1 MIAVDANLLVYAFS
15 TAFAQHERA
24 RTWLDEQLATAVRVG
39 LPWSSL
45 LAFVRLTTNAR
56 VFTEPASV
64 QTAWTQVES
73 WLDAEAAWV
82 PLPTAR
88 HRELVGRCL
97 RVPGLRANDV
107 PDADLAA
114 LVLGHGLRLATTDA
128 GFARFEQLDWFSP
141 LA

>member
-1 MIAVDANLLVYAFS
+1 M
-15 TAFAQHERA
+15 
-24 RTWLDEQLATAVRVG
+24 
-39 LPWSSL
+39 PWSSL

-56 VFTEPASV
+56 VFTEPASLG
-64 QTAWTQVES
+64 TAWAQVES

-82 PLPTAR
+82 PLPTSR

-97 RVPGLRANDV
+97 GVPGLRANDV

-114 LVLGHGLRLATTDA
+114 LALGHGLRLATTDA
-128 GFARFEQLDWFSP
+128 GFARFDGLDWFSP